1 MNKLLIFLNLPVCVY
16 CIKKGTVKSHHRV
29 MITIYFRLGMSA
41 GDRALLHNALFLC
54 GRIKR
59 FTLQM

>member
-16 CIKKGTVKSHHRV
+16 LYKKGYSEKSSEF
-29 MITIYFRLGMSA
+29 MITIYFSLGMSA